1 MARAQAR
8 DLEGNG
14 KGARIID
21 MRKSFTSATAKVVM
35 PAKAGIQVSFG
46 VKYKKSLDSG
56 MRRND
61 GSETSLSLEKQ
72 RTFRLNPENRRAVA
86 G

>member
-8 DLEGNG
+8 DLEGDG
-14 KGARIID
+14 KGAWIID
-21 MRKSFTSATAKVVM
+21 MRKSFTSTAKVVM
-35 PAKAGIQVSFG
+35 PAKAGQVSFG
-46 VKYKKSLDSG
+46 LKYKKSLDSG

-72 RTFRLNPENRRAVA
+72 RTFRLEP

>member
-1 MARAQAR
+1 MPPLETGNWCYGPEDRKTSLRASYRHA
-8 DLEGNG
+8 G
-14 KGARIID
+14 
-21 MRKSFTSATAKVVM
+21 
-35 PAKAGIQVSFG
+35 KAGIQVSFG
-46 VKYKKSLDSG
+46 LKYKKGLDSG

>member
-1 MARAQAR
+1 
-8 DLEGNG
+8 
-14 KGARIID
+14 
-21 MRKSFTSATAKVVM
+21 M
-35 PAKAGIQVSFG
+35 PAKGGIQVSFG
-46 VKYKKSLDSG
+46 LKYKKSLDC

-72 RTFRLNPENRRAVA
+72 RTFRLNPETRRAVA

>member
-1 MARAQAR
+1 
-8 DLEGNG
+8 
-14 KGARIID
+14 
-21 MRKSFTSATAKVVM
+21 M

-46 VKYKKSLDSG
+46 LKYKKSLDSG

-72 RTFRLNPENRRAVA
+72 RIFRLNPENRRAVA